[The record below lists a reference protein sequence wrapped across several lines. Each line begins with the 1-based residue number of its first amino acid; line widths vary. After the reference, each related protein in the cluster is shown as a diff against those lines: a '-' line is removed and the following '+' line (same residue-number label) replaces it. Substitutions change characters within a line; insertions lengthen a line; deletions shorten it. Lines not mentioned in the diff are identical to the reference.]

1 MNNFSD
7 KFLSNK
13 ELGYLVGFFIGDG
26 YSYHSKK
33 DRHYVVEFFL
43 NEKRDKK
50 ITFYLIH
57 LLGLLK
63 LRIFKQKDKRYNSI
77 KLKVNSKKIMLFI
90 INEVS
95 KYKKKCLDD
104 RKYALGFVSGF
115 IDAEGYVN
123 NGEIQ
128 LTQKDKEVLQYIKK
142 ICEMLKIPVR
152 KFWSSDNY
160 KSKNKIW
167 GLRISTVFKN
177 FEHNSCKV
185 NRIYF

>member
-43 NEKRDKK
+43 NEKRDKQ
-50 ITFYLIH
+50 ITIYLIR
-57 LLGLLK
+57 LLNLLK

-77 KLKVNSKKIMLFI
+77 KLKVNSKKFMLFI
-90 INEVS
+90 INEIS
-95 KYKKKCLDD
+95 KYKEKCLDD
-104 RKYALGFVSGF
+104 KEYALGFVSGF

-128 LTQKDKEVLQYIKK
+128 LTQKDKEVLQHIKK

-167 GLRISTVFKN
+167 RLRISTVFKN

-185 NRIYF
+185 NRVYF